1 MAIQYGRDYWDGE
14 RQYGYGGYSYD
25 GRWRPV
31 YEGRDLHGKLLS
43 RIGAGFL
50 RQNQDLLE

>member
-14 RQYGYGGYSYD
+14 RQYEYGGYSYD